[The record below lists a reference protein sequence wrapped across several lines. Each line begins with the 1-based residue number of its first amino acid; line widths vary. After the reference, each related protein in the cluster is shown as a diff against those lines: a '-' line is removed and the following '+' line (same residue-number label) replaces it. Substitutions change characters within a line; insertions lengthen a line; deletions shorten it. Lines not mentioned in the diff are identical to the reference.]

1 MSSMET
7 FWMMG
12 VTGMMA
18 LFGVVAFIGVQVKKN
33 REKGR

>member
-1 MSSMET
+1 MSNMET

-18 LFGVVAFIGVQVKKN
+18 LFGIVAFIGVQVKNN
-33 REKGR
+33 RDKRR

>member
-12 VTGMMA
+12 VTGMM
-18 LFGVVAFIGVQVKKN
+18 LMFGVVAFIGVMVKNN
-33 REKGR
+33 RDHK